1 MMAYN
6 MSQMYE
12 VQRSVSCHSCGPVRR
27 SSSHTA
33 REPEHHPQEGPK
45 YL

>member
-12 VQRSVSCHSCGPVRR
+12 VQRSVSCPSYGSIRL
-27 SSSHTA
+27 SSFHAA
-33 REPEHHPQEGPK
+33 REPEHHPQEGPE
-45 YL
+45 YV